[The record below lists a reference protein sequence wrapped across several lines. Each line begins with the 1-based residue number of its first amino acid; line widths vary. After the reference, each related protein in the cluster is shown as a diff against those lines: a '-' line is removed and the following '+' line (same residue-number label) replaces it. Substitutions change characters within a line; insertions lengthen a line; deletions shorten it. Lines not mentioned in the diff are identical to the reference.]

1 MHIIPASDLVDVYEA
16 ITGSREDAINRA
28 RQLQASTQGFA
39 CLALDSLVG
48 STVKEVFTIKSD
60 DPCLPVLLAIT
71 ELAEQ
76 QDLQILQPAHEMRLR
91 LRKLAELQE
100 RMRSLLDNNFEH
112 WNQAVA
118 PEDAPDLKG
127 SIMISRTNYREL
139 RSVAKH
145 IPEALRQL
153 LVKSETRRVHV
164 PVTGS
169 RCDDVSAWMR
179 RHETRI
185 QRLRVFYLGLGYT
198 NIEFL
203 VRLGEEHFIQLVDRC
218 VLPEG
223 GYILSVDYGATFE
236 VLAHST
242 AVSGV
247 DVVVPPAPS
256 SPLPGVDC
264 FNVWTRCAGLVDW
277 TTFVD
282 FTNMAKFGEELGWG
296 VHYYGPQSFLEQVQ
310 DWRPNGTASSEVP
323 GYFLNDH
330 AVVIGRHVRH
340 WYGREPEGSYTW
352 TSFKVLIQEKRKPE
366 RSRKEIGAK
375 VVSAQPWHLDTA
387 EMDSCWAWD
396 MTGLPMATYMVGA
409 ANGGGPG
416 FETYVG
422 PDLSKAAYDS
432 IEAAEQ
438 LGSQGLMAR
447 GRAALEVLTA
457 EFDTHIGARQ
467 REAYEDTQLGLR
479 LVDWLLAYLGC
490 PDPEQD
496 FAPWPMKIEPGW
508 GRFAETWSDD
518 RVNRVYTRIR
528 ETFEEPLPL
537 KHQDPFIC
545 GARRLIGERCAPVN
559 RRQFV
564 THQATV

>member
-1 MHIIPASDLVDVYEA
+1 MGLPSKFWHTLLRFLVWMWLCHLPLL
-16 ITGSREDAINRA
+16 A
-28 RQLQASTQGFA
+28 RFPGWTASTSGRGA
-39 CLALDSLVG
+39 LALLIGPLLWTLPTWPSSGKSSDG
-48 STVKEVFTIKSD
+48 AFT
-60 DPCLPVLLAIT
+60 T
-71 ELAEQ
+71 T
-76 QDLQILQPAHEMRLR
+76 
-91 LRKLAELQE
+91 
-100 RMRSLLDNNFEH
+100 
-112 WNQAVA
+112 
-118 PEDAPDLKG
+118 G
-127 SIMISRTNYREL
+127 
-139 RSVAKH
+139 
-145 IPEALRQL
+145 
-153 LVKSETRRVHV
+153 RRV
-164 PVTGS
+164 
-169 RCDDVSAWMR
+169 
-179 RHETRI
+179 
-185 QRLRVFYLGLGYT
+185 
-198 NIEFL
+198 
-203 VRLGEEHFIQLVDRC
+203 
-218 VLPEG
+218 
-223 GYILSVDYGATFE
+223 
-236 VLAHST
+236 
-242 AVSGV
+242 
-247 DVVVPPAPS
+247 
-256 SPLPGVDC
+256 
-264 FNVWTRCAGLVDW
+264 
-277 TTFVD
+277 
-282 FTNMAKFGEELGWG
+282 
-296 VHYYGPQSFLEQVQ
+296 FLEQVQ